1 MFTLTKNTNCI
12 IKSHCFDVEGGQD
25 CLLVSQGWIIIR
37 RNLGTRFVCWSSLF
51 CVVTLAE
58 RITHISHRLT
68 LTALRSALLRGD
80 PWHGFCQIKTENW
93 QQYVLHLELI
103 FLASFEEFST
113 LFWCSPHCPQLP
125 HAWVHDS
132 GSWKLWEASPG
143 SSNQWE
149 ENQDQQRDTPQ
160 HDHWAQS
167 WLPDFC
173 PGK

>member
-37 RNLGTRFVCWSSLF
+37 RNLGTRFVCWSLLF

-113 LFWCSPHCPQLP
+113 LFWCSRPRQQ
-125 HAWVHDS
+125 
-132 GSWKLWEASPG
+132 SPDVINFQNKHI
-143 SSNQWE
+143 SVCTCFVESAINE
-149 ENQDQQRDTPQ
+149 SVIANKE
-160 HDHWAQS
+160 S
-167 WLPDFC
+167 IVCL
-173 PGK
+173 